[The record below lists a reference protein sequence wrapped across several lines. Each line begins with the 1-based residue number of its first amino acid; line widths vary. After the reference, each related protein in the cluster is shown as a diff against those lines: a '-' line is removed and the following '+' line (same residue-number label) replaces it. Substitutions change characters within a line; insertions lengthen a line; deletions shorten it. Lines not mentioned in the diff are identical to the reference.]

1 MKKNGFKVLWATFL
15 CLSLHICSYAQAE
28 NQQEKDYV
36 AYLFAYFTGNPA
48 STAT

>member
-15 CLSLHICSYAQAE
+15 CLSLHFCCYAQAE

-36 AYLFAYFTGNPA
+36 GGTETVIFPRKR
-48 STAT
+48 